1 MTAASCQWVLQKLT
15 RLDAF
20 LDGPG
25 VEPVVTGLV
34 RFLGGTLR
42 PAHTTVLL
50 CDPETGVCESWQ
62 ADGRG
67 GRAHRRPAEAL
78 EGIFSAVP
86 ADRST
91 LHCRDEVDG
100 CPLPEGVRSLVMVPL
115 RAGRS
120 VVGALDVGAGA
131 DGFSGDQL
139 ALLEAVAPRAAGAL
153 RTAQFLERSW
163 ERLNAC
169 ERECAAGRPASAD
182 AADPGMQPGGED
194 PPWGAIVGRSA
205 GLARV
210 ADRIGRVAP
219 TDVGVLITGESGTGK
234 ELVADEIH
242 RRSLRC
248 ERPLIK
254 VNCATVPRELYESEF
269 FGHVKGAFTGAI
281 HDRAGRFEAAD
292 GGTLLLDEVGEIPL
306 ELQGKLLRVLQSG
319 ELQRVGEDRTRTV
332 DVRIVAATNK
342 RLPALIAAGRFR
354 EDLFYRLNVFPIEL
368 PPLRERPEDIAPL
381 AAHIAAAAAARL
393 NRPAPKLTPGELR
406 ELEAYEWPGN
416 VRELQNAIE
425 RALILSD
432 GERLRFELPHG
443 QPGEDTVGSAG
454 SEPATIPAGQ
464 VLTEAD
470 VQELQRRN
478 IEAALVRCSWK
489 VYGRSGAAQLLGI
502 KPTTLIERM
511 RRMGIR
517 RPAYQGVEKRRLEP

>member
-1 MTAASCQWVLQKLT
+1 
-15 RLDAF
+15 

-25 VEPVVTGLV
+25 VEPVVAGLV
-34 RFLGGTLR
+34 RFLDAALH
-42 PAHTTVLL
+42 PAHASVLL
-50 CDPETGVCESWQ
+50 CDPETDACESWQ
-62 ADGRG
+62 ADRRG
-67 GRAHRRPAEAL
+67 GRVQRRPAATV
-78 EGIFSAVP
+78 EGILSALPV
-86 ADRST
+86 DRST
-91 LHCRDEVDG
+91 LHCQNAAEG
-100 CPLPEGVRSLVMVPL
+100 CALPEGVRSLVMVPL

-131 DGFSGDQL
+131 DGFSVDQL

-153 RTAQFLERSW
+153 RTAQFLERSR
-163 ERLNAC
+163 ERLSAC

-182 AADPGMQPGGED
+182 AADPGIRPDVED

-210 ADRIGRVAP
+210 VDRIERVAP

-242 RRSLRC
+242 RRSLRR
-248 ERPLIK
+248 ERAMIK

-332 DVRIVAATNK
+332 DVRIIAASNR
-342 RLPALIAAGRFR
+342 RLPELIAAGRFR
-354 EDLFYRLNVFPIEL
+354 EDLFYRLNVFPIEV
-368 PPLRERPEDIAPL
+368 PPLRERPEDIAAL
-381 AAHIAAAAAARL
+381 AAHIVAAAAARL
-393 NRPAPKLTPGELR
+393 DRPAPRLTQDDLR
-406 ELEAYEWPGN
+406 KLEAYSWPGN

-432 GERLRFELPHG
+432 GERLRFELATG
-443 QPGEDTVGSAG
+443 RQGEKVVGSAV
-454 SEPATIPAGQ
+454 SEPTTIPAGQ
-464 VLTEAD
+464 VLTEAE

-478 IEAALVRCSWK
+478 IESALVRCGWK
-489 VYGRSGAAQLLGI
+489 IYGRSGAAQLLGL

-517 RPAYQGVEKRRLEP
+517 RPV